1 MEVNYGPIIRTSIM
15 IGTLVFAVLAISF
28 YWIVRL
34 KKEVHRR
41 QLVQVDLENAKK
53 EAEEAN
59 NFKSSFMARMSHEIR
74 TPLNAI
80 TGMSY
85 LLKKTN
91 ITLTQKMYADTI
103 TQASSSML
111 GIINDILDFSK
122 IEAGKVELE
131 NVIFDL
137 DQVIQEVVNIVAYK
151 IEEQGINFKLV
162 KDPNVPTWF
171 KGDPKRVEQ
180 ILLNLLNN
188 AA

>member
-1 MEVNYGPIIRTSIM
+1 MRLRKELPLLVSIFNKALKTITDTEKQAINKKWIGLNLEVNYGPIIRTSIM

-91 ITLTQKMYADTI
+91 ITLTQKMYADTCK
-103 TQASSSML
+103 ASSSML
-111 GIINDILDFSK
+111 GIIIAFGFSK
-122 IEAGKVELE
+122 MKRKGGVR
-131 NVIFDL
+131 
-137 DQVIQEVVNIVAYK
+137 NI
-151 IEEQGINFKLV
+151 
-162 KDPNVPTWF
+162 
-171 KGDPKRVEQ
+171 
-180 ILLNLLNN
+180 ILI
-188 AA
+188 